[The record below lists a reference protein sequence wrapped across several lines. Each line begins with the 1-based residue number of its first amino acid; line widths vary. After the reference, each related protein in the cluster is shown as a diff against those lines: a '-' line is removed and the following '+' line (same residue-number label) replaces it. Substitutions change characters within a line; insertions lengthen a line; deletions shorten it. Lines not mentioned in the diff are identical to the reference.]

1 MNPSALIKA
10 VMGLHPNM
18 VGVAVIIG
26 PQLNAEVRAEA
37 PQITESDLVRMVAQA
52 HQVTSIG
59 KLNEAILG
67 KLSYV
72 VFRHK
77 FITVMLFPMDTFN
90 VLAVGVGE
98 LRDFERL
105 AQKIKDTIIAS
116 S

>member
-1 MNPSALIKA
+1 MD
-10 VMGLHPNM
+10 LHPNM

-26 PQLNAEVRAEA
+26 PELSAEVRAEA
-37 PQITESDLVRMVAQA
+37 PQITESDLVRMITQA

-67 KLSYV
+67 KLEYV

-77 FITVMLFPMDTFN
+77 FITVILFPMDTFN
-90 VLAVGVGE
+90 VLAVGVGD
-98 LRDFERL
+98 LRDIGRL
-105 AQKIKDTIIAS
+105 AQKIQDTINAS